1 MILTTSLLVC
11 APEPAA
17 GQQSISDVLL
27 FLMTN
32 RSIATDDFVRDE
44 QAATQTSDTV
54 ATFLEHEVATLPIAS
69 TASGFAYRLDPALG
83 TMTRSTDSFG
93 PSFTEWSL
101 TSGAMHT
108 SFGISYR
115 NTAFDTIDGQ
125 NLRDGTLVSTASL
138 LRGETQPFDIET
150 VSLRIRL
157 NSVIVSGNL
166 GVTDR
171 LDLSAALPFVTLSL
185 NGERVDTYRGRRL
198 VQASASATASGPGD
212 LALRGKYNVVR
223 SGASGFAVGGEA
235 RFPTGDEDNLL
246 GAGELSLKA
255 RLLGSFEAGRV
266 GVHGEAGF
274 GIRGPVEGLDYAGA
288 VTVVAVPRLTL
299 VGEFYGRRLDDF
311 GQLTQ
316 TTVPHPR
323 LAGVDTIRL
332 TGVPQTTNR
341 LVAVGGVKWN
351 VDGGWIV
358 SANVLWPVTESG
370 LNAQWT
376 PIVAFDYSFAP

>member
-1 MILTTSLLVC
+1 MLTTLVLVC
-11 APEPAA
+11 ASPEPAA
-17 GQQSISDVLL
+17 AQQAVSDVLL
-27 FLMTN
+27 FLLTN

-44 QAATQTSDTV
+44 QAAIETSDTV
-54 ATFLEHEVATLPIAS
+54 ATFLVHEVATLPIAS
-69 TASGFAYRLDPALG
+69 TSSGFAYRLDPALG

-101 TSGAMHT
+101 TSGAMRT

-157 NSVIVSGNL
+157 NSVIVSGNF

-171 LDLSAALPFVTLSL
+171 FDLSAALPFVTLSL
-185 NGERVDTYRGRRL
+185 NGERVDTYRGRTL
-198 VQASASATASGPGD
+198 VQAAASATASGPGD
-212 LALRGKYNVVR
+212 LALRGKYNLVR
-223 SGASGFAVGGEA
+223 SGASGLAVGGEA

-246 GAGELSLKA
+246 GAGELSIKA
-255 RLLGSFEAGRV
+255 RVLGSLEAGRV

-274 GIRGPVEGLDYAGA
+274 GIHGPFNGLDYAGA

-299 VGEFYGRRLDDF
+299 VGEFYGRRLADF

-332 TGVPQTTNR
+332 TGVPQTTDR
-341 LVAVGGVKWN
+341 LVVVGGVKWN

-358 SANVLWPVTESG
+358 SANVLRPVTQSG
-370 LNAQWT
+370 LNARWT